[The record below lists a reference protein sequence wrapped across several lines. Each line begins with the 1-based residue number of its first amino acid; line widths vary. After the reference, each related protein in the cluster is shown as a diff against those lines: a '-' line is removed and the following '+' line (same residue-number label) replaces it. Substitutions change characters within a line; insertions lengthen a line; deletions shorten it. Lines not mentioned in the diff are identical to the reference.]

1 MRMFGLYFSQQWS
14 HDLRGLEHC
23 ASSSNI
29 PSNLPTTAG
38 VFGAGLAIRP
48 DIPLRRAGSQWFSL
62 KLLPM
67 DVVDAEGLDLEQV
80 GGDKTCGKEQ

>member
-1 MRMFGLYFSQQWS
+1 ML
-14 HDLRGLEHC
+14 
-23 ASSSNI
+23 A
-29 PSNLPTTAG
+29 

-48 DIPLRRAGSQWFSL
+48 DIPLQRACSQGCSL

-80 GGDKTCGKEQ
+80 GEERTCGKEQ